1 MKNKKIITM
10 ALILLLIITIA
21 NVVNADVPK
30 VIGANKTEAVEKMDT
45 ASVTPAELPG
55 SIIPINKLKQYQMLE
70 GEEDKLFIAS
80 PKCDLESIVKEF
92 KNGTGEIDSS
102 SKYYAQLEKIANGKN
117 FLYLPLKISMPKS
130 INKVRLLTD
139 NSDLLL
145 GKDGFNYIKQNADD
159 SYTFYL
165 EFALKS
171 GDYWEI
177 GAGIQEL
184 EKELIF
190 ECYTKSTD
198 TTPVKTSKVVITPKD
213 INYVADSEETKNYA
227 ITKEGKFIEI
237 DTVEANDNNTYPA
250 QLQIPERLK
259 NKFSYDAKTDTVT
272 MDNVGTAGKNTFII
286 ISSKNFY
293 IKGNNN
299 IDGEVF
305 LTPLEMNV
313 KMDPKAVLDCFL
325 THTLGVEVNINY
337 EEMTNTTYVDRT
349 VTEKGYGII
358 VMTKLQST
366 KLFSDVKQSDWY
378 YNAVKYMK
386 DNRYMSGTTETT
398 YSPSSKL
405 TRGMLVT
412 ILHNMEGKPKVT
424 GTSKFSDVQNKNMYY
439 YSAVLWASN
448 NKIVNGYTNGKFGAN
463 DNITREQLAVML
475 SNYCKYKGK
484 YKATNA
490 NYSKFSD
497 SGKISGY
504 AKIGMNWA
512 VGHKIVN
519 GSNGKLN
526 PQGTANRAE
535 AAAMIY
541 NYCNRIK

>member
-1 MKNKKIITM
+1 
-10 ALILLLIITIA
+10 
-21 NVVNADVPK
+21 
-30 VIGANKTEAVEKMDT
+30 
-45 ASVTPAELPG
+45 
-55 SIIPINKLKQYQMLE
+55 
-70 GEEDKLFIAS
+70 
-80 PKCDLESIVKEF
+80 
-92 KNGTGEIDSS
+92 
-102 SKYYAQLEKIANGKN
+102 
-117 FLYLPLKISMPKS
+117 
-130 INKVRLLTD
+130 
-139 NSDLLL
+139 
-145 GKDGFNYIKQNADD
+145 
-159 SYTFYL
+159 L

-190 ECYTKSTD
+190 ECYTKSSD
-198 TTPVKTSKVVITPKD
+198 TTPVRTSKVVITPKD

-299 IDGEVF
+299 
-305 LTPLEMNV
+305 
-313 KMDPKAVLDCFL
+313 
-325 THTLGVEVNINY
+325 
-337 EEMTNTTYVDRT
+337 
-349 VTEKGYGII
+349 
-358 VMTKLQST
+358 
-366 KLFSDVKQSDWY
+366 
-378 YNAVKYMK
+378 
-386 DNRYMSGTTETT
+386 
-398 YSPSSKL
+398 
-405 TRGMLVT
+405 
-412 ILHNMEGKPKVT
+412 
-424 GTSKFSDVQNKNMYY
+424 
-439 YSAVLWASN
+439 
-448 NKIVNGYTNGKFGAN
+448 KIVNGYTNGKFGAN
-463 DNITREQLAVML
+463 DNITREQLAVIL

-497 SGKISGY
+497 SGKISGF
-504 AKIGMNWA
+504 AKTGMNWA
-512 VGHKIVN
+512 VGNKIVN

-526 PQGTANRAE
+526 PQGTATRAE

-541 NYCNRIK
+541 NYCIKIK